1 MMVTLEQIFSYLDE
15 ALAEATLQGNQLE
28 ITQIQQVTSFL
39 TSCDPKPRSM
49 AELEAALDGQIKQAT
64 SGRNVAALAD
74 LQKIAG
80 FLMRP
85 AEALPD
91 RETARRLRIL
101 ASHAAN
107 AREEILKGRST

>member
-1 MMVTLEQIFSYLDE
+1 MVTLEQIFSYLDE

-39 TSCDPKPRSM
+39 TSADPRSRSVD
-49 AELEAALDGQIKQAT
+49 ELEAQLDDQIKQAT
-64 SGRNVAALAD
+64 RSRNAAALSD

-85 AEALPD
+85 AEAAPD
-91 RETARRLRIL
+91 REAARRLRIL
-101 ASHAAN
+101 AAHAAN
-107 AREEILKGRST
+107 AREEILRGRH